1 MVAVILIDNNTEL
14 YGKIAELI
22 EKAAVLDLSVTPL
35 RNQEKATPR
44 PPVIGNSRFRRLAAR
59 AEAAAPARSSG
70 PYAVHEHEAT
80 RFMTSYAGINIHVDE
95 CRTEIDGH
103 EVTLNLINFRL
114 LHFFIAHPD
123 KVFSR
128 RQLLNQVWGNESYIQ
143 ERTVDTHIHRL
154 REQLAD
160 YDRAGIIQTVRGFGY
175 RCSAVKT

>member
-14 YGKIAELI
+14 YGKISELI

-35 RNQEKATPR
+35 RNQDKATPR
-44 PPVIGNSRFRRLAAR
+44 PPVIGNSGFRRLAAP

-128 RQLLNQVWGNESYIQ
+128 RQLLNQVWGNES
-143 ERTVDTHIHRL
+143 
-154 REQLAD
+154 
-160 YDRAGIIQTVRGFGY
+160 
-175 RCSAVKT
+175 